1 MGAGFGGEWIHAYVW
16 LNSFAVHL
24 ELSQHCLLIGYV
36 LVTQLCPALC
46 DPWTVA
52 YQPPLEVHGIL
63 QAYWSG
69 LPFPSPGDL
78 PDPGIEAR
86 SPALQSNSL
95 PSEPPGK
102 PPIQNKKFFLKK
114 EGMGRKVCF
123 KYGLVLLKIL
133 SNRKAFLSLN
143 HSARHRQ
150 LNTLFCGP
158 ARPFAIDHSVCQC
171 WPEALLLCYA
181 GDKIKDIETKK

>member
-1 MGAGFGGEWIHAYVW
+1 MSPMLCVVLQWPLGLWTINSIISENAGCLRVLIFDVSSHPFLTLERGRVGAG
-16 LNSFAVHL
+16 
-24 ELSQHCLLIGYV
+24 LL
-36 LVTQLCPALC
+36 
-46 DPWTVA
+46 
-52 YQPPLEVHGIL
+52 
-63 QAYWSG
+63 
-69 LPFPSPGDL
+69 
-78 PDPGIEAR
+78 GIEAR

-133 SNRKAFLSLN
+133 NNRKAFLSLN